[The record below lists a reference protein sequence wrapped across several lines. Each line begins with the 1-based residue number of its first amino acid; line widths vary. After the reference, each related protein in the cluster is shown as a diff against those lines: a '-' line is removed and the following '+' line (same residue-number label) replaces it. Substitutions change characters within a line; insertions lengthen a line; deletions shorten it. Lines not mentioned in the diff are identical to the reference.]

1 MMKRKNDVNAIN
13 LKIDRVIIK
22 NDAIRLEWSSDI
34 GYGQYDI
41 HTNDGVMIGLSETM
55 DSNEDKDFLKKLFSL
70 WVDQIIIR
78 S

>member
-1 MMKRKNDVNAIN
+1 MRKNNVNNIN
-13 LKIDRVIIK
+13 LKIDKVIIK

-41 HTNDGVMIGLSETM
+41 HINDGAMIGLSETM
-55 DSNEDKDFLKKLFSL
+55 DSDEDKDFLKKLFSL
-70 WVDQIIIR
+70 WADKIMII